1 MLRDGGVV
9 HRLRIKYWPYLGHD
23 PTVSATVGV
32 DLKAVTP
39 LLVLLTSSVVVSVV
53 VLFLE
58 RGRFW
63 LRKRRSQGR
72 SRWERNASRRKS
84 ALKLAVPKKPAI
96 APLCPAVKTHK
107 SVPSYR
113 TPNPL
118 HGFLVK

>member
-23 PTVSATVGV
+23 PTASATVGV

-39 LLVLLTSSVVVSVV
+39 LLVLLASSVVVSVV

-84 ALKLAVPKKPAI
+84 ALKLVVPKKPAI
-96 APLCPAVKTHK
+96 APLRPAVMPHK

-113 TPNPL
+113 Y
-118 HGFLVK
+118 